1 MGGTLTREAT
11 LSNGVSLPKCVALG
25 LRLLTQEMGLPPP
38 PALHATAHPLPQLL
52 WPCPHQWSHL
62 IATPHPKSSQQPG
75 RTFQITNLT
84 VPPRRLVAPQGLGL
98 QSKFLNRT

>member
-38 PALHATAHPLPQLL
+38 PLSMRLPTLCL
-52 WPCPHQWSHL
+52 N
-62 IATPHPKSSQQPG
+62 SSG
-75 RTFQITNLT
+75 RVLT
-84 VPPRRLVAPQGLGL
+84 SGP
-98 QSKFLNRT
+98 T